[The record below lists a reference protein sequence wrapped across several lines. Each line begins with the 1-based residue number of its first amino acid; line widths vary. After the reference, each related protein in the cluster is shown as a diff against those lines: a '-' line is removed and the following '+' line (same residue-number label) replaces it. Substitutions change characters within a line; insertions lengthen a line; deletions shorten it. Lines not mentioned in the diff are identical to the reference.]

1 MTTTVKKARSVKKV
15 RKPRLAT
22 IQVRLDAKTKGK
34 VAKFFKK
41 RGVSTS
47 GGVRILLDQAMEDD
61 YLPHV
66 PNAETI
72 KAIEE
77 GMAEKGE
84 PVTREE
90 LWKMWEEV

>member
-1 MTTTVKKARSVKKV
+1 MTTTVKKTRSVKKAGGA
-15 RKPRLAT
+15 KQAT
-22 IQVRLDAKTKGK
+22 ILVHLDAKTKVK
-34 VAKFFKK
+34 VTKFFKK

-47 GGVRILLDQAMEDD
+47 NGVRILLDQAMEDD

-77 GMAEKGE
+77 GMAEELK
-84 PVTREE
+84 PVTISE
-90 LWKMWEEV
+90 LRKMWEEP